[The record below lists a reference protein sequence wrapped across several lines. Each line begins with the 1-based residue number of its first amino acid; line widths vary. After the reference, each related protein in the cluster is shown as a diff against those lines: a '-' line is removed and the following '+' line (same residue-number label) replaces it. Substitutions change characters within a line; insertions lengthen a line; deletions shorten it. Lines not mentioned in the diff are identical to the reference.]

1 MELIRR
7 ISRGAR
13 HGRGGGR
20 AAALARPAFAALC
33 LAVPVPAASAASLAQ
48 ETDIND
54 ALFVIAVAN
63 EIRKECDS
71 ISPRLFTAIGRMND
85 LKAEARRRGY
95 SDDEIDAYVNDKEE
109 KRKMRE
115 RRNDYIRAQGAIPDD
130 GPSLC
135 ALGRTEIAKQS
146 AIGALLKA
154 R

>member
-1 MELIRR
+1 MRMTGTGL
-7 ISRGAR
+7 
-13 HGRGGGR
+13 
-20 AAALARPAFAALC
+20 AALAVAAL
-33 LAVPVPAASAASLAQ
+33 VPAASAASLSQ

-54 ALFVIAVAN
+54 ALFEIAVAN

-85 LKAEARRRGY
+85 LKAEARQRGY
-95 SDDEIDAYVNDKEE
+95 SDAEIDAYVNDKAE

-115 RRNDYIRAQGAIPDD
+115 RRNAYIRAQGATPDD

-135 ALGRTEIAKQS
+135 ALGQTEIAKQS
-146 AIGALLKA
+146 AIGALLRA

>member
-1 MELIRR
+1 MRMTGTGL
-7 ISRGAR
+7 
-13 HGRGGGR
+13 
-20 AAALARPAFAALC
+20 AALAVAAL
-33 LAVPVPAASAASLAQ
+33 VPAASAASLSQ

-54 ALFVIAVAN
+54 ALFEIAVAN

-95 SDDEIDAYVNDKEE
+95 SDAEIDAYVNDKTE

-115 RRNDYIRAQGAIPDD
+115 RRNAYIRAQGAVPDD

-135 ALGRTEIAKQS
+135 ALGRTEISKRS
-146 AIGALLKA
+146 RIGSLLRA